1 MVKEDFP
8 QLVAIGIAIHLLI
21 LNNLGHLGLFLGEEL
36 VNLRAGFSLHLTNNG
51 FINKI
56 SQDRR
61 HILLDGSLAGINF
74 RHQQCNYIVD
84 GCRELLLV
92 FLLQVANHEED
103 IYNATIESLFLLVF
117 YHIKCLTCILEGT
130 LSQVLHGALH
140 HSAKELVEGD
150 KLTDLHFLCVT
161 GNGIGDVDK

>member
-1 MVKEDFP
+1 MVEEDLS
-8 QLVAIGIAIHLLI
+8 QLVTIGVAIHLLV
-21 LNNLGHLGLFLGEEL
+21 LDNLGDLGLFLCEEL
-36 VNLRAGFSLHLTNNG
+36 VNLRAGISLHLTNNG
-51 FINKI
+51 FVNKI

-117 YHIKCLTCILEGT
+117 YHIKRLTCILEGT

-140 HSAKELVEGD
+140 HSTKEFVKRNELAN
-150 KLTDLHFLCVT
+150 LHFLCVT